1 MDKGK
6 IALGVLSLVLVGLA
20 MGYVVATGFVMFRYG
35 EGFSTRAVVQH
46 FLAVLRRPALEILP
60 RWKPRWPGAVYGES
74 ALRFPAP
81 VQRGVRFEGCRPFPM
96 AP

>member
-35 EGFSTRAVVQH
+35 LSPTRFDVTL
-46 FLAVLRRPALEILP
+46 LARRSHTAACASWGQCALSS
-60 RWKPRWPGAVYGES
+60 RS
-74 ALRFPAP
+74 ACALAP
-81 VQRGVRFEGCRPFPM
+81 LM
-96 AP
+96 ASQTW

>member
-35 EGFSTRAVVQH
+35 LSPTRGVGADS
-46 FLAVLRRPALEILP
+46 LP
-60 RWKPRWPGAVYGES
+60 RS
-74 ALRFPAP
+74 AHLVSDSEADNAQSDCLAQNKY
-81 VQRGVRFEGCRPFPM
+81 VHEVR
-96 AP
+96 A

>member
-35 EGFSTRAVVQH
+35 LSPTRFDVTL
-46 FLAVLRRPALEILP
+46 LAREYRVFTKSSMP
-60 RWKPRWPGAVYGES
+60 
-74 ALRFPAP
+74 
-81 VQRGVRFEGCRPFPM
+81 
-96 AP
+96 

>member
-35 EGFSTRAVVQH
+35 LSPTRFDVTL
-46 FLAVLRRPALEILP
+46 LARE
-60 RWKPRWPGAVYGES
+60 
-74 ALRFPAP
+74 
-81 VQRGVRFEGCRPFPM
+81 
-96 AP
+96 